1 MLATVSFATHIAMA
15 LAKKP
20 QLIPTALRQ
29 AVSLAPRRWWA
40 SGSRL
45 PIPPADYM
53 AFRNTTLSGNA
64 DELPTARDVIVYLE
78 WCRSMRSLPKRA

>member
-1 MLATVSFATHIAMA
+1 MLATISFAIHIAMA

-40 SGSRL
+40 TGSHL

-53 AFRNTTLSGNA
+53 AFRHPTLSGNA
-64 DELPTARDVIVYLE
+64 DELPTVHDVIVYLE
-78 WCRSMRSLPKRA
+78 WCRSMRSLPERG

>member
-1 MLATVSFATHIAMA
+1 MLATISFAIHIAMA

-40 SGSRL
+40 TGSHL

-64 DELPTARDVIVYLE
+64 DELPTVHDVIVYLE
-78 WCRSMRSLPKRA
+78 WCRSMRSLPERG